1 MPKLLDSFPKAYSDA
16 NVLLK
21 AVQVWK
27 QAGERIVFTN
37 GCFDLLHIGHIAYL
51 KEARSLGDRLII
63 GVNSDASVQ
72 RLKGKHRPIKD
83 QENRLA
89 ILSSLEMVDACLLF
103 EEDTPYRIIQL
114 IQPDILVKGG
124 DWKVSEIVGSDIV
137 LKNGGSVQSLKFLDG
152 YSTTKLE
159 EKIKSHNDF

>member
-1 MPKLLDSFPKAYSDA
+1 MKT
-16 NVLLK
+16 
-21 AVQVWK
+21 
-27 QAGERIVFTN
+27 VFTN

-51 KEARSLGDRLII
+51 KEAKSLGDRLII
-63 GVNSDASVQ
+63 GVNSDASVK
-72 RLKGKHRPIKD
+72 RLKGTNRPIKD

-137 LKNGGSVQSLKFLDG
+137 LKNGGSVHSLKFLEG